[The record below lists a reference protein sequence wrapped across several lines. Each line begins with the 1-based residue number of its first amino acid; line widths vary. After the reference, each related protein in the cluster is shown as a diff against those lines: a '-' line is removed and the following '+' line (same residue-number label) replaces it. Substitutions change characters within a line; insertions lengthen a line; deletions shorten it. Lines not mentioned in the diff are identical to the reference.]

1 MSTRSR
7 YEQATRDLAFRV
19 WRASGQNWT
28 ETERRL
34 RHEHDLRKLT
44 RQRLY
49 DWAAADGWQDRAAR
63 MQVEEERAELAK
75 MLGRETILADLLKQ
89 KRSYEQYLD
98 SLPKGKLD
106 NAAGQ
111 AYAQLCK
118 TIMAVQDKVESGAGR
133 SNLQLAGDVMRQL
146 SAFVREQYPQ
156 HAPAFLEIIEPF
168 GDKLVE
174 IYG

>member
-1 MSTRSR
+1 MAERTR

-19 WRASGQNWT
+19 WRECGQNWT

-34 RHEHDLRKLT
+34 RNEHDLRKLT

-63 MQVEEERAELAK
+63 LQVEEERAELAK
-75 MLGRETILADLLKQ
+75 MLGREAILADLMKQ
-89 KRSYEQYLD
+89 KRSYEAYLD
-98 SLPKGKLD
+98 GLPAGKMD
-106 NAAGQ
+106 NAARQ

-118 TIMAVQDKVESGAGR
+118 TIMQVQDKVESGAGR
-133 SNLQLAGDVMRQL
+133 SNLQLAGDVVRQL
-146 SAFVREQYPQ
+146 SGFVREQYPQ
-156 HAPAFLEIIEPF
+156 HAAAFLEILEPF
-168 GDKLVE
+168 GDRLVE

>member
-19 WRASGQNWT
+19 WRASGQNLT

-106 NAAGQ
+106 NAAGDR
-111 AYAQLCK
+111 K
-118 TIMAVQDKVESGAGR
+118 SVV
-133 SNLQLAGDVMRQL
+133 
-146 SAFVREQYPQ
+146 
-156 HAPAFLEIIEPF
+156 
-168 GDKLVE
+168 
-174 IYG
+174 